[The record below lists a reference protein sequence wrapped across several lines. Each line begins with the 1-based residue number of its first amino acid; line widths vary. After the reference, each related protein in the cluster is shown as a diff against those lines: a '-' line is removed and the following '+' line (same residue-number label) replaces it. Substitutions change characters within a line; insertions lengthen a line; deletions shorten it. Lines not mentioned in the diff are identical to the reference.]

1 LNISGLNSPSSII
14 DNLQNRQLRVQPTIK
29 PLGITLAQPA
39 NTEDKV
45 SISNEGQKK
54 LSAELGS
61 AMDKNVVISGGSK
74 SADGDEVDTRTEIEK
89 KIDKLK
95 EDIKE
100 LQAQRRELMG
110 DNSEEAELQRKHLD
124 QQITML
130 NTQLM
135 TLFKMQKNENR

>member
-1 LNISGLNSPSSII
+1 MAE
-14 DNLQNRQLRVQPTIK
+14 NLLVKIK
-29 PLGITLAQPA
+29 PVIAPQGALNAPLTVADDQ
-39 NTEDKV
+39 V
-45 SISNEGQKK
+45 SISSEGQKK

-61 AMDKNVVISGGSK
+61 TMNKNVNISGGSK
-74 SADGDEVDTRTEIEK
+74 SADGDKIDTRTEIEK

-95 EDIKE
+95 EDIKA

-110 DNSEEAELQRKHLD
+110 DNSEEAELQRKNLD

-135 TLFKMQKNENR
+135 TLFKMQKNENK